1 MNEHLLQVVFWN
13 EKGESFAWDIRNYE
27 EISLI
32 LQCGVITNSFEDDTL
47 VNRPYKIIGHSYNIL
62 NKDNNR
68 QEVNIY
74 LEEIKDNKEFYRTRG

>member
-1 MNEHLLQVVFWN
+1 MNDDLLDIVFWYSN
-13 EKGESFAWDIRNYE
+13 NDRFSWDRRKPE

-74 LEEIKDNKEFYRTRG
+74 LEEIKDNKEFYKTRG

>member
-13 EKGESFAWDIRNYE
+13 EKGEEFAWDIRKHE

-32 LQCGVITNSFEDDTL
+32 LQCGVITNTFEDDTL

-74 LEEIKDNKEFYRTRG
+74 LEEIKDNKEFYKTRG

>member
-13 EKGESFAWDIRNYE
+13 EGEEFVWDRRKPE

-47 VNRPYKIIGHSYNIL
+47 VNRPYRIIGHSYNIL
-62 NKDNNR
+62 NKDNNE

-74 LEEIKDNKEFYRTRG
+74 LEEIKNNKVFYKTRG

>member
-1 MNEHLLQVVFWN
+1 MNDDLLDVVFWYSN
-13 EKGESFAWDIRNYE
+13 NDRFSWDRREPE

-62 NKDNNR
+62 NKDNKR

-74 LEEIKDNKEFYRTRG
+74 LQEIRNNKEFYRTRG